1 MLAFLKRTSFSGVS
15 LNSTTRCGDSWKLAI
30 REAVKV
36 GIQQGDVRPLKK
48 ICVFPEGTDR
58 GSSVSK
64 PNNLKYLIFEYC
76 TGDTYMA

>member
-1 MLAFLKRTSFSGVS
+1 MFAFLKRTSFCGVS

-48 ICVFPEGTDR
+48 SVF
-58 GSSVSK
+58 S
-64 PNNLKYLIFEYC
+64 LKEQIEAVL
-76 TGDTYMA
+76 